1 MPKEREFS
9 SNYLSDLEPASM
21 VRIRCDRCRRSGRYR
36 ASTLLRMLGDMPTPS
51 ALGALAKYR
60 GCERGNATGVD
71 QCRLLYAAKP
81 TLRPL
86 VEQQQARETA
96 ETAVRLSPRLL
107 RVDDAAAYCSLPLR
121 AFRDEVGRTL
131 PRPIRLA
138 TVPLWDVR
146 DLDAAID
153 AIKHRKVYRA
163 TKDLE

>member
-1 MPKEREFS
+1 MPKVREFS
-9 SNYLSDLEPASM
+9 SPYLSDLEPGSM

-51 ALGALAKYR
+51 APGALAEYR
-60 GCERGNATGVD
+60 GCGRAKATGVD
-71 QCRLLYAAKP
+71 QCRLLYVTKP
-81 TLRPL
+81 MLRPE
-86 VEQQQARETA
+86 VEQQQAQETA
-96 ETAVRLSPRLL
+96 GTTAKLTPRLL

-153 AIKHRKVYRA
+153 AIKHRKVNRA

>member
-1 MPKEREFS
+1 MPKEREFTS
-9 SNYLSDLEPASM
+9 TYLSDLEPGSM

-51 ALGALAKYR
+51 ALGALAEYR
-60 GCERGNATGVD
+60 GCGRAKATGVD

-81 TLRPL
+81 TLRPE
-86 VEQQQARETA
+86 VEHQQAKETA
-96 ETAVRLSPRLL
+96 ETTTKLTPRLL

-138 TVPLWDVR
+138 SVPLWDR
-146 DLDAAID
+146 YDLDTAID
-153 AIKHRKVYRA
+153 ALKAKRSK
-163 TKDLE
+163 